1 MAVTK
6 PPVRYDRAV
15 TLPGFERPLAPLPML
30 HEHAVMIVRG
40 EPRPKTKT
48 LRSCINDG
56 RYALMLLGRPYAVVR
71 LDWLGEIDWTQLSTE
86 ARLRMARD
94 EGHPELE
101 EFERVVRAV
110 YRYPIPREGEPDRS
124 VGALFFSGERTL
136 HSHRIHVERVL

>member
-1 MAVTK
+1 MANNLYTRGVS
-6 PPVRYDRAV
+6 
-15 TLPGFERPLAPLPML
+15 LPGLERPLAPLPML

-56 RYALMLLGRPYAVVR
+56 RYALLLKQQPYAIVR
-71 LDWLGEIDWTQLSTE
+71 LEWLGEIDWTALSTA
-86 ARLRMARD
+86 ARLALARD
-94 EGHPELE
+94 EGHPDLA

-110 YRYPIPREGEPDRS
+110 YRYPLPREGEADRS
-124 VGALFFSGERTL
+124 VGELFFTGQRSL